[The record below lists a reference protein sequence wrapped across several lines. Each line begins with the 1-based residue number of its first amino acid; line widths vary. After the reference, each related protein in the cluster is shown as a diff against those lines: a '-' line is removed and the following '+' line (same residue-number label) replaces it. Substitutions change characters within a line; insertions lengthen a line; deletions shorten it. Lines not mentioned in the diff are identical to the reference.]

1 MASQTEDGLDKVLK
15 NEFNLNQKFMLIMLI
30 D

>member
-1 MASQTEDGLDKVLK
+1 MANQTEDGLDQVLK

>member
-1 MASQTEDGLDKVLK
+1 MANQTEDGLDKVLK